1 MQFIKALIFGV
12 RREPVEQM
20 TTGFNSSYPKDQPSY
35 EDWCKEF
42 RVGMLYDRKI
52 IHL

>member
-1 MQFIKALIFGV
+1 MQFIKEFLFGV
-12 RREPVEQM
+12 RRQPVDYIS
-20 TTGFNSSYPKDQPSY
+20 TKLNSSYPQNPPSF
-35 EDWCKEF
+35 EEWCKEF